1 MKINFAGSGLRSLL
15 LASAV
20 CMAATPAAAQ
30 LGGLGHALGEVVSPL
45 SPVLQAPDRLIQPL
59 DQAQGPEGLL
69 SRRIDRLDALVRAHP
84 RQLDEDERGAPVVR
98 GQVLAIAP
106 SAEALDKARRL
117 GFSVRPAGAQSE
129 DDLIGL
135 FVLDAP
141 PGMGAREAVRRLRGL
156 DPAGT
161 YDFNHLYE
169 PSGVAGVATPAPASP
184 QTSLAPDARIGLI
197 DTGVET
203 TDPVFGGARIEQRA
217 FAGER
222 LAPAPHGTAVA
233 SLMVGQAAPF
243 VGAAPGARLF
253 VADVYGDQPT
263 GGAADTLIRALFWL
277 AARKTSVINISLV
290 GPPNAALAAAI
301 VAVRARGVVI
311 VAAVGND
318 GPAAPPAYPASYPG
332 VIAVTGVDGRGRVL
346 IEAGRAAHLDFA
358 APGAD
363 MAAAAKGG
371 GFVSVRGTSFA
382 APIVAGR
389 LASLLAASPLSAE
402 AAETLLARDGSHSPA
417 YGRGLIG
424 MGLRTPP
431 AAVHAARP
439 LS

>member
-141 PGMGAREAVRRLRGL
+141 PGMGAREAVRRLRG
-156 DPAGT
+156 
-161 YDFNHLYE
+161 
-169 PSGVAGVATPAPASP
+169 SPASP
-184 QTSLAPDARIGLI
+184 R
-197 DTGVET
+197 
-203 TDPVFGGARIEQRA
+203 QR
-217 FAGER
+217 R
-222 LAPAPHGTAVA
+222 P
-233 SLMVGQAAPF
+233 
-243 VGAAPGARLF
+243 
-253 VADVYGDQPT
+253 
-263 GGAADTLIRALFWL
+263 
-277 AARKTSVINISLV
+277 ARKRRWRRT
-290 GPPNAALAAAI
+290 
-301 VAVRARGVVI
+301 RGS
-311 VAAVGND
+311 G
-318 GPAAPPAYPASYPG
+318 
-332 VIAVTGVDGRGRVL
+332 
-346 IEAGRAAHLDFA
+346 
-358 APGAD
+358 
-363 MAAAAKGG
+363 
-371 GFVSVRGTSFA
+371 
-382 APIVAGR
+382 
-389 LASLLAASPLSAE
+389 
-402 AAETLLARDGSHSPA
+402 
-417 YGRGLIG
+417 
-424 MGLRTPP
+424 
-431 AAVHAARP
+431 
-439 LS
+439 